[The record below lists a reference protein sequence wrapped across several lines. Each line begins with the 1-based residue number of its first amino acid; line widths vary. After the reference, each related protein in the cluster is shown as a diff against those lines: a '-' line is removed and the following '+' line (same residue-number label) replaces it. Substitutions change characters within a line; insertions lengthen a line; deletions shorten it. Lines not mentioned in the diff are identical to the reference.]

1 MPTTRRT
8 APGTLTIPAD
18 IMRQLGWSAST
29 PLDVQCHV
37 AWAEN
42 THGQLARCLTFTL
55 TAAVGRIPRA
65 PRGRRPS
72 PRLVRKAA

>member
-1 MPTTRRT
+1 MPTTRRP

-29 PLDVQCHV
+29 PIDVQCHV
-37 AWAEN
+37 AWTEN
-42 THGQLARCLTFTL
+42 TYGQLARCLTFTL
-55 TAAVGRIPRA
+55 TTAVGRVPCA
-65 PRGRRPS
+65 PRRRRAT

>member
-1 MPTTRRT
+1 MSTSRRS

-37 AWAEN
+37 AWMEN

-55 TAAVGRIPRA
+55 TTAIGRIPSA
-65 PRGRRPS
+65 PRRRRS
-72 PRLVRKAA
+72 TPRLVRTAA